1 MSDWLHLT
9 NSITLLSA
17 LSAQLKE
24 QMKEAI
30 HMKKDVQYITIK
42 VCFKE
47 PEQFLDAVK
56 FLRLSGDQS
65 LYNENSVMIIAELD
79 AITTISE

>member
-47 PEQFLDAVK
+47 TVQFLDAVK

>member
-1 MSDWLHLT
+1 MMSDWLHLT

-30 HMKKDVQYITIK
+30 HMKKYVQYITIK

-47 PEQFLDAVK
+47 PVQFLDAVK
-56 FLRLSGDQS
+56 F
-65 LYNENSVMIIAELD
+65 
-79 AITTISE
+79 

>member
-1 MSDWLHLT
+1 
-9 NSITLLSA
+9 
-17 LSAQLKE
+17 
-24 QMKEAI
+24 
-30 HMKKDVQYITIK
+30 MKKDVQYITIK

-47 PEQFLDAVK
+47 PVQFLDAVK